1 MAAVN
6 CLDSPGGGDE
16 SDVDVAPAASATL
29 RTETPMQVAKRTVVL
44 AVAVD
49 SVVWDR
55 KEAWLVRRRTPTRQ
69 RAARCLMIWPRLF
82 DFIFMGGY
90 QFQLKL
96 DGRSMPIEEEF
107 QFSSET
113 KARVFP
119 TDKSTR
125 CVTVINEMRPV

>member
-44 AVAVD
+44 AVD

-82 DFIFMGGY
+82 DFIFIGGY
-90 QFQLKL
+90 QLKLKL
-96 DGRSMPIEEEF
+96 DGRSC
-107 QFSSET
+107 
-113 KARVFP
+113 R
-119 TDKSTR
+119 
-125 CVTVINEMRPV
+125 